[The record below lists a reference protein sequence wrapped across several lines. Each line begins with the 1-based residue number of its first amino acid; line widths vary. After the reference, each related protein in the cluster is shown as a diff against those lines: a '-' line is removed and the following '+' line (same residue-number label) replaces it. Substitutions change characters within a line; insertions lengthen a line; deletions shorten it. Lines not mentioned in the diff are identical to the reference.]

1 MFLSFDTEF
10 REVSEHIN
18 LHSTELDWVAN
29 VANIAD
35 GQKERAESDNARMSK
50 LLTRLVGT
58 LLNLIKGQMRS
69 NIQRWLSP
77 SKAQDDL
84 YRRSFEYM
92 PGSCDWVWNTS
103 QARNFFASSASTS
116 MIIQGRPG
124 SGKTVLSSF
133 IIQSLLKREE
143 TVVLYFFC
151 QAGDLE
157 KREITCILRTILSQL
172 LVVDQSLYETL
183 DPLYTRSGRTKA
195 DSYVE
200 VYDAISLALS
210 KVKETKLVVV
220 IDALDECQKCEE
232 LVQALFG
239 FQERVQ
245 SCMSLIF
252 TSRQM
257 PLTFSFGERLMFE
270 QETCNIPIRQY
281 IEHRVFQMET
291 IPDEALKANVVHQIS
306 VAADGLWL
314 YARLM
319 LDEVQ
324 KLPSTILI
332 ERHLS
337 KIPRGLTQLYTQIFR
352 SKEANFTETHIR
364 FAQQL
369 FVWVDTTDFM
379 PAWFALD
386 CLPYEM
392 ICLVFRYVNFGERVF
407 DPAALITELSS
418 PVLEAVRLPLGFPES
433 YFDGELASAQ
443 PYKIEFVHHTADQ
456 YLRECQDL
464 DAAELAVVLK
474 PRRLRKLY
482 RGVTAVW
489 YFTECEI
496 SKSHLYISPD
506 DVGDLYNYGCYFEM
520 SYGLRS
526 ALALERLPNDLTGE
540 EQAEAE
546 SMLLVLTRFI
556 SEDSEQCLRWVEG
569 GIVINYA
576 AGWHY
581 HLQDKAEEAIETV
594 LASRHSSKMPAF
606 DIFQATR
613 EAFHRDYVYVLQL
626 TGPKCDD
633 REAEPIMPEGFQTRP
648 LALRMLNIGRRWQH
662 LHRCREEDFTT
673 SRELAINF

>member
-1 MFLSFDTEF
+1 MFISFDTEF
-10 REVSEHIN
+10 QEVSEHIN

-35 GQKERAESDNARMSK
+35 GQKGRAESDNARMSK
-50 LLTRLVGT
+50 LLTMLVGT
-58 LLNLIKGQMRS
+58 LVNVIKGQMRS

-77 SKAQDDL
+77 SNVQDDL
-84 YRRSFEYM
+84 HRRSLEYM
-92 PGSCDWVWNTS
+92 PGSCDWVWDTS
-103 QARNFFASSASTS
+103 QAQTFFASSISTS

-124 SGKTVLSSF
+124 SGKTYLSSF
-133 IIQSLLKREE
+133 IIQSLMKREE
-143 TVVLYFFC
+143 QVVLYFFC
-151 QAGDLE
+151 QAGDPE

-172 LVVDQSLYETL
+172 LLVDQSLYETL

-200 VYDAISLALS
+200 VYDAIFLALS

-220 IDALDECQKCEE
+220 IDALDECQKCED

-245 SCMSLIF
+245 SGMSLIF

-257 PLTFSFGERLMFE
+257 PLAFPFGERLMFE
-270 QETCNIPIRQY
+270 QETSHIPIRQY

-291 IPDEALKANVVHQIS
+291 IPNKALKANVVQQIS

-337 KIPRGLTQLYTQIFR
+337 KIPHGLTQLYTQIFR
-352 SKEANFTETHIR
+352 SKEANFTEAHIR
-364 FAQQL
+364 FAQHL
-369 FVWVDTTDFM
+369 FVWIDTTEFM

-392 ICLVFRYVNFGERVF
+392 ICLVFQCVNFGEPVF
-407 DPAALITELSS
+407 DPAALMTELCS
-418 PVLEAVRLPLGFPES
+418 PVLEAVRLPLGPAES
-433 YFDGELASAQ
+433 YIHGELDSA
-443 PYKIEFVHHTADQ
+443 PRYKIEFVHHTAYQ
-456 YLRECQDL
+456 YLRACQDL
-464 DAAELAVVLK
+464 DAAELAVVLR
-474 PRRLRKLY
+474 PRRLRELY

-506 DVGDLYNYGCYFEM
+506 DIGGLHTCGCYFEM

-526 ALALERLPNDLTGE
+526 ALTLKRLPNDLYGK

-546 SMLLVLTRFI
+546 SMLHVLTRFI

-576 AGWHY
+576 AGWR
-581 HLQDKAEEAIETV
+581 HLQDKAEEALEAV
-594 LASRHSSKMPAF
+594 LASKHSSKLPAF

-626 TGPKCDD
+626 TGPNCDD
-633 REAEPIMPEGFQTRP
+633 REAEPTMPKGFQNRP
-648 LALRMLNIGRRWQH
+648 LALKMLNIGKRWQH
-662 LHRCREEDFTT
+662 LHQYREENYT
-673 SRELAINF
+673 SFRELAVNF